1 MWLKYGPTWKVG
13 MSKRTKFFLVALF
26 LGIMLW
32 LSYFFGIERRLAIV
46 LSVSGI
52 AYVLS
57 AWVLF
62 EDLKGWEWVTLLI
75 LPVLFT
81 LGSGLFANLLPSAIP
96 SVFGLNFR
104 IETSLFFGGIVRFV
118 FIVLYILGMYAVLLT
133 ENIFSV
139 ASIRTIQLFRAAR
152 SVSFI
157 LALIVSL
164 FFFTVAYSLKLP
176 FYWIGLIVGLV
187 SLLLSFESL
196 WSVDLKTE
204 RLKDVYRISG
214 VIGWLMAL
222 FGAVVAFWPIGP
234 FMGGLLLTSC
244 FYTLL
249 GILEQR
255 LVNKMMAVNYI
266 EFIIFSLIIVLT
278 AYLTTSWRG

>member
-1 MWLKYGPTWKVG
+1 
-13 MSKRTKFFLVALF
+13 MSKRTRFFVVSLF
-26 LGIMLW
+26 LGFLLW
-32 LSYFFGIERRLAIV
+32 ATGLFGVEKRLALV

-62 EDLKGWEWVTLLI
+62 EDLKGWEWITLLI

-81 LGSGLFANLLPSAIP
+81 FGSGLFGNLLPPAIP
-96 SVFGLNFR
+96 SMFGLSFQ
-104 IETSLFFGGIVRFV
+104 IETSLFFGTVIRFI
-118 FIVLYILGMYAVLLT
+118 FAVLYVFGMYAVLLT

-164 FFFTVAYSLKLP
+164 FFFAVAFSLKLP
-176 FYWIGLIVGLV
+176 FFAIGIIVGV
-187 SLLLSFESL
+187 ISLLLSFESL

-204 RLKDVYRISG
+204 HLDDVYRISL
-214 VIGWLMAL
+214 VIGWLMGL
-222 FGAVVAFWPIGP
+222 YGSVVSFWPIGS
-234 FMGGLLLTSC
+234 FMGGLVLTSC
-244 FYTLL
+244 FYALL

-255 LVNKMMAVNYI
+255 LVNKMMAVNYL
-266 EFIIFSLIIVLT
+266 EFVVFNLIIILI
-278 AYLTTSWRG
+278 AFLTTSWRG

>member
-1 MWLKYGPTWKVG
+1 
-13 MSKRTKFFLVALF
+13 MSKRARFFAVALF
-26 LGIMLW
+26 LGLCLW
-32 LSYFFGIERRLAIV
+32 ATSFFGVEKRFGLVLAI
-46 LSVSGI
+46 SGI
-52 AYVLS
+52 SYVLS

-62 EDLKGWEWVTLLI
+62 EDLKGWEWVTLLV

-96 SVFGLNFR
+96 SMFGLNFQ
-104 IETSLFFGGIVRFV
+104 IETSIFLGSVVRFI
-118 FIVLYILGMYAVLLT
+118 FIALYVLGMYAVLLT

-164 FFFTVAYSLKLP
+164 FFFAVAYSLKLP
-176 FYWIGLIVGLV
+176 FYFIGPIVGMV
-187 SLLLSFESL
+187 GLLLAFESL

-204 RLKDVYRISG
+204 HLKEVYRLSLT
-214 VIGWLMAL
+214 IGWLMAL
-222 FGAVVAFWPIGP
+222 FGMVVSFWPIGP

-244 FYTLL
+244 FYALL

-255 LVNKMMAVNYI
+255 LVNKMMAVNYV
-266 EFIIFSLIIVLT
+266 EFVVFNFIIVII
-278 AYLTTSWRG
+278 AFLTTSWRG

>member
-1 MWLKYGPTWKVG
+1 
-13 MSKRTKFFLVALF
+13 MSKRAKFFAVSLF
-26 LGIMLW
+26 LGFLLW
-32 LSYFFGIERRLAIV
+32 LSGFFGVEKRLAIV
-46 LSVSGI
+46 LSISGI

-62 EDLKGWEWVTLLI
+62 EDLKGWEWITLLI

-81 LGSGLFANLLPSAIP
+81 LGSGLFGNLLPSAIP
-96 SVFGLNFR
+96 SMFGLNFQ
-104 IETSLFFGGIVRFV
+104 IETSLFLGGVVRFV
-118 FIVLYILGMYAVLLT
+118 FIVLYVLGMYAVMLT

-139 ASIRTIQLFRAAR
+139 ASVRTIQLFRAAR

-164 FFFTVAYSLKLP
+164 FFFAVVYSLRLP
-176 FYWIGLIVGLV
+176 FYWISLIVGLV

-204 RLKDVYRISG
+204 HLDDVYHLSG
-214 VIGWLMAL
+214 IIGWLMAL
-222 FGAVVAFWPIGP
+222 FGAVVAFWPIVP
-234 FMGGLLLTSC
+234 FMGGLVLTAC
-244 FYTLL
+244 FYALL

-255 LVNKMMAVNYI
+255 LVNKMMAVNYG
-266 EFIIFSLIIVLT
+266 EFVIFNVIIVGI
-278 AYLTTSWRG
+278 AFLTTSWRG

>member
-1 MWLKYGPTWKVG
+1 
-13 MSKRTKFFLVALF
+13 MSKRAKFFLVAIF
-26 LGIMLW
+26 LGVMLW
-32 LSYFFGIERRLAIV
+32 LSGFFGIEKRLGVV
-46 LSVSGI
+46 LSISGI

-62 EDLKGWEWVTLLI
+62 EDLKGWEWVTLLV

-96 SVFGLNFR
+96 SVFGLNFQ
-104 IETSLFFGGIVRFV
+104 IETSLFLGSVIRLL
-118 FIVLYILGMYAVLLT
+118 FIVLYVLGMYAVLLT

-164 FFFTVAYSLKLP
+164 FFYVVVYSLKLP

-187 SLLLSFESL
+187 SLFLSFESL

-204 RLKDVYRISG
+204 HLNDVYQISG
-214 VIGWLMAL
+214 TIGWLMAL
-222 FGAVVAFWPIGP
+222 FGGVVAFWPIGP

-255 LVNKMMAVNYI
+255 LANKMMAVNYV
-266 EFIIFSLIIVLT
+266 EFIIFNLIIVVT
-278 AYLTTSWRG
+278 AFLTTSWRG

>member
-1 MWLKYGPTWKVG
+1 
-13 MSKRTKFFLVALF
+13 MSKRARFFAVSLF
-26 LGIMLW
+26 LGFLLW
-32 LSYFFGIERRLAIV
+32 ATGFFGVEKRLALV

-62 EDLKGWEWVTLLI
+62 EDLKGWEWITLLI

-81 LGSGLFANLLPSAIP
+81 LGSGLFGNLLPPAIP
-96 SVFGLNFR
+96 SMFGFSFQ
-104 IETSLFFGGIVRFV
+104 IETSLFFGTLVRFI
-118 FIVLYILGMYAVLLT
+118 FAVLYVFGMYAVLLT

-164 FFFTVAYSLKLP
+164 FFFAVALSLKLP
-176 FYWIGLIVGLV
+176 FFVIGGIVGFV

-204 RLKDVYRISG
+204 HLDDVYRLSL
-214 VIGWLMAL
+214 VTGWLMGL
-222 FGAVVAFWPIGP
+222 FGSVISFWPIGS
-234 FMGGLLLTSC
+234 FMGGLVLTSC
-244 FYTLL
+244 FYALL

-255 LVNKMMAVNYI
+255 LVNKMMAVNYL
-266 EFIIFSLIIVLT
+266 EFVVFNLIIILI
-278 AYLTTSWRG
+278 AFLTTSWRG

>member
-1 MWLKYGPTWKVG
+1 
-13 MSKRTKFFLVALF
+13 MSKRAKFFAVSLF
-26 LGIMLW
+26 LGFLLW
-32 LSYFFGIERRLAIV
+32 LSGFFGVEKRLAIV
-46 LSVSGI
+46 LSISGI

-62 EDLKGWEWVTLLI
+62 EDLKGWEWITLLI

-81 LGSGLFANLLPSAIP
+81 LGSGLFGNLLPSAIP
-96 SVFGLNFR
+96 SMFGLNFQ
-104 IETSLFFGGIVRFV
+104 IETSLFLGGVVRFV
-118 FIVLYILGMYAVLLT
+118 FIVLYVLGMYAVMLT

-164 FFFTVAYSLKLP
+164 FFFAVVYSLRLP
-176 FYWIGLIVGLV
+176 FYWISLIVGLV

-204 RLKDVYRISG
+204 HLDDVYRLSG
-214 VIGWLMAL
+214 IIGWLMAL
-222 FGAVVAFWPIGP
+222 FAAVVAFWPIVP
-234 FMGGLLLTSC
+234 FMGGLVLTAC
-244 FYTLL
+244 FYALL

-255 LVNKMMAVNYI
+255 LVNKMMAVNYG
-266 EFIIFSLIIVLT
+266 EFVIFNLIIVGI
-278 AYLTTSWRG
+278 AFLTTSWRG

>member
-1 MWLKYGPTWKVG
+1 
-13 MSKRTKFFLVALF
+13 MSKRARFFAEALF
-26 LGIMLW
+26 LGFLLW
-32 LSYFFGIERRLAIV
+32 ATGMFGVENRLALV
-46 LSVSGI
+46 LVVSGI

-62 EDLKGWEWVTLLI
+62 EDLKGWEWITLLI

-81 LGSGLFANLLPSAIP
+81 FGSGLFGNLLPAAVP
-96 SVFGLNFR
+96 SMFGLIFQ
-104 IETSLFFGGIVRFV
+104 IETSLFLGGVVRFL
-118 FIVLYILGMYAVLLT
+118 FIVLYVFGMYAVLLT

-164 FFFTVAYSLKLP
+164 FFFAVAYSLKLP
-176 FYWIGLIVGLV
+176 FYIVGIVVGVV

-204 RLKDVYRISG
+204 HLNDVYRLSA
-214 VIGWLMAL
+214 VIGWFMAL
-222 FGAVVAFWPIGP
+222 FGCVISFWPIGP

-244 FYTLL
+244 FYALL

-255 LVNKMMAVNYI
+255 LVNKMMAVNYL
-266 EFIIFSLIIVLT
+266 EFLVFNLIIVLI
-278 AYLTTSWRG
+278 AFFTTSWRG

>member
-1 MWLKYGPTWKVG
+1 
-13 MSKRTKFFLVALF
+13 MSKRAKFFAVALF
-26 LGIMLW
+26 LGFLLW
-32 LSYFFGIERRLAIV
+32 LSGFFGVEKRLAIV
-46 LSVSGI
+46 LSISGM

-62 EDLKGWEWVTLLI
+62 EDLKGWEWITLLI

-81 LGSGLFANLLPSAIP
+81 LGSGLFGNLLPGAIP
-96 SVFGLNFR
+96 SMFGLNFQ
-104 IETSLFFGGIVRFV
+104 IETSLFLGSVVRFV

-164 FFFTVAYSLKLP
+164 FFFAVVYSLRLP
-176 FYWIGLIVGLV
+176 FYWISLIVGLV

-204 RLKDVYRISG
+204 HLGDVYRLSG
-214 VIGWLMAL
+214 IIGWLMAL
-222 FGAVVAFWPIGP
+222 FGAVVAFWPIVP
-234 FMGGLLLTSC
+234 FMGGLVLTSC
-244 FYTLL
+244 FYALL

-255 LVNKMMAVNYI
+255 LVNRMMAVNYG
-266 EFIIFSLIIVLT
+266 EFVIFNLIIV
-278 AYLTTSWRG
+278 AIAFLTTSWRG

>member
-1 MWLKYGPTWKVG
+1 MVSLILGLLLWISGLFSIEKRLG
-13 MSKRTKFFLVALF
+13 MV
-26 LGIMLW
+26 
-32 LSYFFGIERRLAIV
+32 LA
-46 LSVSGI
+46 VSGV

-81 LGSGLFANLLPSAIP
+81 LGAGLFDNLLPPAVP
-96 SVFGLNFR
+96 SMFGLNFQ
-104 IETSLFFGGIVRFV
+104 IETSLFLGGVVRFV
-118 FIVLYILGMYAVLLT
+118 FSVTFVFGMYAILLT

-164 FFFTVAYSLKLP
+164 FFFSVSFSLKLP
-176 FYWIGLIVGLV
+176 FYFIGLLVGII
-187 SLLLSFESL
+187 SLLLSFENL

-204 RLKDVYRISG
+204 HLNDVYRLSA

-222 FGAVVAFWPIGP
+222 FGVVISFWPIGP
-234 FMGGLLLTSC
+234 FMGGLVLTAC
-244 FYTLL
+244 FYALL

-255 LVNKMMAVNYI
+255 LVNRVMTVNYI
-266 EFIIFSLIIVLT
+266 EFIIFNLVIVII
-278 AYLTTSWRG
+278 AFLTTSWRG

>member
-1 MWLKYGPTWKVG
+1 
-13 MSKRTKFFLVALF
+13 MSKRARFFIISLILGFFLWLTGLF
-26 LGIMLW
+26 GV
-32 LSYFFGIERRLAIV
+32 EKRLALV

-81 LGSGLFANLLPSAIP
+81 LGTGLFGNLLPSAIP
-96 SVFGLNFR
+96 SIFGLSFQ
-104 IETSLFFGGIVRFV
+104 IETSLFLGAVVRFIFV
-118 FIVLYILGMYAVLLT
+118 VLYVFGMYAVLLT

-157 LALIVSL
+157 LALVVSL
-164 FFFTVAYSLKLP
+164 FFFAVAFSLKLP
-176 FYWIGLIVGLV
+176 FYIIGVIVGLV

-204 RLKDVYRISG
+204 HLDDVYRLSI
-214 VIGWLMAL
+214 VIGWLMGL
-222 FGAVVAFWPIGP
+222 FGCVISFWPIGP
-234 FMGGLLLTSC
+234 FMGGLVLTSC
-244 FYTLL
+244 FYALL

-255 LVNKMMAVNYI
+255 LVNKMMAVNYL
-266 EFIIFSLIIVLT
+266 EFVIFNLIIILI
-278 AYLTTSWRG
+278 AFLTTSWRG

>member
-1 MWLKYGPTWKVG
+1 
-13 MSKRTKFFLVALF
+13 MSKRSRFFWVAIF
-26 LGIMLW
+26 LGILLW
-32 LSYFFGIERRLAIV
+32 LSGFFGVEKRLAIV

-81 LGSGLFANLLPSAIP
+81 LSSGLFGNLLPSAIP
-96 SVFGLNFR
+96 SMFGLNFQ
-104 IETSLFFGGIVRFV
+104 IETSLFLGSVVRFS
-118 FIVLYILGMYAVLLT
+118 FIILYVLGMYAVLLT

-164 FFFTVAYSLKLP
+164 FFFSVALSLKLP
-176 FYWIGLIVGLV
+176 FYLISILVGFI

-204 RLKDVYRISG
+204 HLPDVYRLSV
-214 VIGWLMAL
+214 VIGWLMSL
-222 FGAVVAFWPIGP
+222 FAIAISFWPISP
-234 FMGGLLLTSC
+234 FIGGLVLTSC
-244 FYTLL
+244 FYTQL

-255 LVNKMMAVNYI
+255 LVNKMMAVNYL
-266 EFIIFSLIIVLT
+266 EFVIFNLIIVII
-278 AYLTTSWRG
+278 AFLTTSWRG

>member
-1 MWLKYGPTWKVG
+1 
-13 MSKRTKFFLVALF
+13 MSKRARFFAVALF
-26 LGIMLW
+26 LGLLLW
-32 LSYFFGIERRLAIV
+32 GTGLFGVEKRLGLV
-46 LSVSGI
+46 LAVSGV
-52 AYVLS
+52 AYVVS

-62 EDLKGWEWVTLLI
+62 EDLKGWEWITLLI

-81 LGSGLFANLLPSAIP
+81 LGSGLFGNLLPPAVP
-96 SVFGLNFR
+96 SMFGLNFQ
-104 IETSLFFGGIVRFV
+104 IETSLFLGGVVRFL
-118 FIVLYILGMYAVLLT
+118 FSVLYIFGMYAVLLT

-164 FFFTVAYSLKLP
+164 FFFAVALSLKLP
-176 FYWIGLIVGLV
+176 FYVIGVVVGIV

-204 RLKDVYRISG
+204 HLDDVYRLSG
-214 VIGWLMAL
+214 VIGWLMTL
-222 FGAVVAFWPIGP
+222 FGVVISFWPIGP

-244 FYTLL
+244 FYALL

-255 LVNKMMAVNYI
+255 LVNKMMAVNYL
-266 EFIIFSLIIVLT
+266 EFLIFNLIIILI
-278 AYLTTSWRG
+278 AFFTTSWRG

>member
-1 MWLKYGPTWKVG
+1 
-13 MSKRTKFFLVALF
+13 MSKRARFFVISFFLGFLLWCTGLF
-26 LGIMLW
+26 GV
-32 LSYFFGIERRLAIV
+32 EKRLALVFSI
-46 LSVSGI
+46 SGI

-62 EDLKGWEWVTLLI
+62 EDLKGWEWITLLI

-81 LGSGLFANLLPSAIP
+81 FGSGLFGNLLPSAVP
-96 SVFGLNFR
+96 SMFGLNFQ
-104 IETSLFFGGIVRFV
+104 IETSLFLGSVVRFLFTILYV
-118 FIVLYILGMYAVLLT
+118 FGMYAVLLT

-164 FFFTVAYSLKLP
+164 FFFAVALSLKLP
-176 FYWIGLIVGLV
+176 FYAVGAVVGFV

-204 RLKDVYRISG
+204 HLDDVYLLSI
-214 VIGWLMAL
+214 VIGWLMTL
-222 FGAVVAFWPIGP
+222 FGFVVSFWPIAP
-234 FMGGLLLTSC
+234 FMGGLLLTAC
-244 FYTLL
+244 FYALL
-249 GILEQR
+249 GVLEQR
-255 LVNKMMAVNYI
+255 LVNKMMAVNYV
-266 EFIIFSLIIVLT
+266 EFVIFNLIIIMI
-278 AYLTTSWRG
+278 AFFTTSWRG

>member
-1 MWLKYGPTWKVG
+1 
-13 MSKRTKFFLVALF
+13 MSKRARFFAISFLLGFLLWCTGLF
-26 LGIMLW
+26 GV
-32 LSYFFGIERRLAIV
+32 EKRLAMVFSI
-46 LSVSGI
+46 SGM

-62 EDLKGWEWVTLLI
+62 EDLKGWEWITLLI

-81 LGSGLFANLLPSAIP
+81 FGSGLFENLLPNAVP
-96 SVFGLNFR
+96 SMFGLNFQ
-104 IETSLFFGGIVRFV
+104 IETSLFLGGVVRIVFTM
-118 FIVLYILGMYAVLLT
+118 LYVLGMYAVLLT

-157 LALIVSL
+157 LALVVSL
-164 FFFTVAYSLKLP
+164 FFFAVALSLKLP
-176 FYWIGLIVGLV
+176 FYIVGVVVGFV

-204 RLKDVYRISG
+204 HLDDVYLLSI
-214 VIGWLMAL
+214 VIGWLMTL
-222 FGAVVAFWPIGP
+222 FGFVVSFWPVAP
-234 FMGGLLLTSC
+234 FMGGLLLTAC
-244 FYTLL
+244 FYALL

-255 LVNKMMAVNYI
+255 LVNKMGAANYL
-266 EFIIFSLIIVLT
+266 EFLIFNLIIVLIAFFT
-278 AYLTTSWRG
+278 ASWRG

>member
-1 MWLKYGPTWKVG
+1 
-13 MSKRTKFFLVALF
+13 MSKRARFFAISFFLGFLLWCTGLF
-26 LGIMLW
+26 GV
-32 LSYFFGIERRLAIV
+32 ERRLALVFSI
-46 LSVSGI
+46 SGI

-62 EDLKGWEWVTLLI
+62 EDLKGWEWITLLI

-81 LGSGLFANLLPSAIP
+81 FGSGLFGNLLPNAVP
-96 SVFGLNFR
+96 SMFGLNFQ
-104 IETSLFFGGIVRFV
+104 IETSLFLGGIFRFLFTILYV
-118 FIVLYILGMYAVLLT
+118 FGMYAVLLT

-157 LALIVSL
+157 LALVVSL
-164 FFFTVAYSLKLP
+164 FFYTVALSLKLP
-176 FYWIGLIVGLV
+176 FYVVGGVVGFV

-204 RLKDVYRISG
+204 HLDDVYLLSI
-214 VIGWLMAL
+214 VIGWLMTL
-222 FGAVVAFWPIGP
+222 FGFVVSFWPITP
-234 FMGGLLLTSC
+234 FMGGLLLTAC
-244 FYTLL
+244 FYALL

-266 EFIIFSLIIVLT
+266 EFVIFNLIIILI
-278 AYLTTSWRG
+278 AFFTTSWRG

>member
-1 MWLKYGPTWKVG
+1 
-13 MSKRTKFFLVALF
+13 MSKRAKFFAVSLF
-26 LGIMLW
+26 LGFLLW
-32 LSYFFGIERRLAIV
+32 LSGFFGVEKRLAIV
-46 LSVSGI
+46 LSISGI

-62 EDLKGWEWVTLLI
+62 EDLKGWEWITLLI

-81 LGSGLFANLLPSAIP
+81 LGSGLFGNLLPSAIP
-96 SVFGLNFR
+96 SMFGLTFQ
-104 IETSLFFGGIVRFV
+104 IETSLFLGGVVRFV
-118 FIVLYILGMYAVLLT
+118 FIVLYVLGMYAVMLT

-164 FFFTVAYSLKLP
+164 FFFAVVYSLRLP

-204 RLKDVYRISG
+204 HLDDVYRLSG
-214 VIGWLMAL
+214 IIGWLMAL
-222 FGAVVAFWPIGP
+222 FAAVVAFWPIVP
-234 FMGGLLLTSC
+234 FMGGLVLTSC
-244 FYTLL
+244 FYALL

-255 LVNKMMAVNYI
+255 LVNKMMAVNYG
-266 EFIIFSLIIVLT
+266 EFVIFNLIIVGI
-278 AYLTTSWRG
+278 AFLTTSWRG